1 MEGRTYERTLNIKK
15 PRFKNGKYTLTN
27 MINK

>member
-15 PRFKNGKYTLTN
+15 PRFKKWKVY
-27 MINK
+27 INEHDK